1 MTGVFRLHQV
11 RREVLY
17 RRKVFACEEAA
28 ATEGAHITVIVI
40 IIVVSTAYSSS
51 KAYTISISRA
61 CEQHM
66 GSPRQSDSS
75 PPGKFLLNHCDDGLI
90 SGGGHYMLLT
100 VTEILPAAD
109 SVP

>member
-28 ATEGAHITVIVI
+28 VTEAAHITVIVI

-51 KAYTISISRA
+51 KAYTIIIHAHAST
-61 CEQHM
+61 H
-66 GSPRQSDSS
+66 
-75 PPGKFLLNHCDDGLI
+75 GLTTAV
-90 SGGGHYMLLT
+90 G
-100 VTEILPAAD
+100 
-109 SVP
+109 